1 MRELVS
7 AIRQDVKAYLRLD
20 PATSNVFQL
29 IFFNAS
35 FHGLILYRLSHLFYH
50 WKLYPLA
57 YIVYY
62 LKRVLFSMDIHPAAE
77 IEPGVVIDH
86 GIGVVI
92 GATASVK
99 SGTVIYHG
107 VTLGAKRICSG
118 KRHPD
123 VGRNVLIGAGAKILG
138 PIKIGDNAVIGAN
151 AVVLQD
157 VPENATAVGIP
168 ARILRRDTDAELDR
182 QHTNGEIVH
191 RTESVRED
199 REEQPVG
206 QRER

>member
-1 MRELVS
+1 
-7 AIRQDVKAYLRLD
+7 
-20 PATSNVFQL
+20 
-29 IFFNAS
+29 
-35 FHGLILYRLSHLFYH
+35 
-50 WKLYPLA
+50 
-57 YIVYY
+57 
-62 LKRVLFSMDIHPAAE
+62 MDIHPAAE

-123 VGRNVLIGAGAKILG
+123 IGRNVLIGAGAKILG

-151 AVVLQD
+151 AVVLRD
-157 VPENATAVGIP
+157 VPENSLAVGIP
-168 ARILRRDTDAELDR
+168 ARILRRDNSVEPGRQYTD
-182 QHTNGEIVH
+182 GEIDH
-191 RTESVRED
+191 RTEGVRED

>member
-1 MRELVS
+1 VRHLVD
-7 AIRQDVKAYLRLD
+7 AIRQDLRAYLRLD
-20 PATSNVFQL
+20 PATKNVFQL

-35 FHGLILYRLSHLFYH
+35 FHGLTLYRLSHLFYH
-50 WKLYPLA
+50 WKIYPLA
-57 YIVYY
+57 YLFHY
-62 LKRVLFSMDIHPAAE
+62 LNRVLFSMDIHPAAE

-107 VTLGAKRICSG
+107 VTLGAKHICSG

-123 VGRNVLIGAGAKILG
+123 VGRNVFIGAGAKILG
-138 PIKIGDNAVIGAN
+138 PIKVGDNAVIGAN
-151 AVVLQD
+151 AVVLRD
-157 VPENATAVGIP
+157 VPEDSLAVGIP
-168 ARILRRDTDAELDR
+168 ARILRRDDSAEPGR
-182 QHTNGEIVH
+182 QHTDGEVDH
-191 RTESVRED
+191 RTKGVPQD
-199 REEQPVG
+199 REKQPLG